1 MNGVWDVKRP
11 DTLRAYWSYA
21 RYLLREFRWPLG
33 LFLAMIF
40 GGGLL
45 MHLLHEDRPS
55 YGEACYTVFRMLF
68 FEPAEKF
75 PRSWLLEIFC
85 YVAPVLGVFVIAD
98 GLVRFGILLF
108 QKKTRLKEWWLM
120 QISTYRNH
128 IVVAGVGRVGY
139 RIINELRQLGE
150 LVVGIEREPD
160 KLLAREL
167 QDSGVPIICG
177 EARLKTTLR
186 EANIQTASAIIC
198 ATNDD
203 LANLDIAL
211 TARELNPAL
220 RVVLRIFDDTLAQK
234 FSSEFRMPA
243 FSTSQAASHVF
254 VAAAT
259 GRTVYFTF
267 RLDRDQIHLADLT
280 VTPDSKLIGRSL
292 GQIEAEHSVRVV
304 CYRSGAT
311 TDLHPKPDVSV
322 KPNDTI
328 VVLAPPEKIR
338 KLEELNR

>member
-1 MNGVWDVKRP
+1 MNRP
-11 DTLRAYWSYA
+11 NAIRVYGSYG
-21 RYLLREFRWPLG
+21 RYLLKEFRWPLG
-33 LFLAMIF
+33 LFLGMIF

-45 MHLLHEDRPS
+45 MHLIHEDRPT

-75 PRSWLLEIFC
+75 PQSWLLEVF
-85 YVAPVLGVFVIAD
+85 YYAAPVLGIFVIAD

-120 QISTYRNH
+120 EVSTYRNH
-128 IVVAGVGRVGY
+128 IIVAGVGKVGY

-150 LVVGIEREPD
+150 LVVGIEKEPD
-160 KLLAREL
+160 KLLTREL
-167 QDSGVPIICG
+167 QDSGVPIIFG
-177 EARLKTTLR
+177 DARLKATLT
-186 EANIQTASAIIC
+186 EANVQTASAIIC

-211 TARELNPAL
+211 TAREINPAA

-234 FSSEFRMPA
+234 FASEFKMPA
-243 FSTSQAASHVF
+243 ISTSQAASRVF

-259 GRTVYFTF
+259 GRSVYFTF
-267 RLDRDQIHLADLT
+267 QLDRDEVHMADLSL
-280 VTPDSKLIGRSL
+280 TPGSKLIGKSL
-292 GQIEAEHSVRVV
+292 QEIESGNSVRVV
-304 CYRSGAT
+304 CYHSGST
-311 TDLHPKPDVSV
+311 TDLHPKPDIRL
-322 KPNDTI
+322 KANDTI
-328 VVLAPPEKIR
+328 VVLASHEEIR